1 MRTNHSI
8 LTAIAAST
16 TFAAAA
22 PTHNEELYKHV
33 IAISVDGLHSSDI
46 GKYVA
51 ARPKSTIGKLLQ
63 TGYEYTD
70 AYTSAPSDSF
80 PGTLAQYCGAGPATT
95 GVWYDDTW
103 DRSIWAPGS
112 NCEGPPGAEGMRP
125 RSQNHLICTD
135 LIVALFDETIEY
147 NSTLVFSGGIDPSNL
162 PLQKHASGCVPIY
175 PHNRLRVNTIFEVA
189 VAHGLQTAY
198 TDKHQAYD
206 LVSGPSGKGLS
217 VRYFPEQTGYGG
229 TVNDTISYDTLHV
242 NAWLDWIDGISPVN
256 SSGSITSFP
265 ALMGGNFQ
273 SVSVAEK
280 TVEYNNDSSLS
291 TGLLQAIDFVDTSLG
306 KIVAKLESKNLYND
320 TLIIIA
326 SKHGQAPID
335 PILWNEV
342 DPAALANN
350 TGVPT
355 AWITTDDIALIFLNS
370 SSDTPTA
377 VANLMAKQS
386 ELKINSTYSGQ
397 TLIDM
402 GFGNPLTDPAVP
414 DIIVRPQLGTC
425 YTTSK
430 SKTAE
435 HGGLSDDDRK
445 VACILSSPRLEGKK
459 FNRKAS
465 TKQVGPTVLRALG
478 LPMEELQGATKEKVD
493 PLEGFCDW

>member
-1 MRTNHSI
+1 
-8 LTAIAAST
+8 
-16 TFAAAA
+16 
-22 PTHNEELYKHV
+22 
-33 IAISVDGLHSSDI
+33 
-46 GKYVA
+46 
-51 ARPKSTIGKLLQ
+51 
-63 TGYEYTD
+63 
-70 AYTSAPSDSF
+70 
-80 PGTLAQYCGAGPATT
+80 
-95 GVWYDDTW
+95 
-103 DRSIWAPGS
+103 
-112 NCEGPPGAEGMRP
+112 
-125 RSQNHLICTD
+125 
-135 LIVALFDETIEY
+135 
-147 NSTLVFSGGIDPSNL
+147 
-162 PLQKHASGCVPIY
+162 
-175 PHNRLRVNTIFEVA
+175 
-189 VAHGLQTAY
+189 
-198 TDKHQAYD
+198 
-206 LVSGPSGKGLS
+206 
-217 VRYFPEQTGYGG
+217 
-229 TVNDTISYDTLHV
+229 
-242 NAWLDWIDGISPVN
+242 
-256 SSGSITSFP
+256 
-265 ALMGGNFQ
+265 
-273 SVSVAEK
+273 
-280 TVEYNNDSSLS
+280 
-291 TGLLQAIDFVDTSLG
+291 
-306 KIVAKLESKNLYND
+306 VAKLESKNLYND